1 MRFES
6 VEAYAFGPFRD
17 ASLALVPGMNVVF
30 GANEAGKST
39 WHAALY
45 AGLCGIRR
53 GRGRAV
59 RADTRFEERHRP
71 WDGSGAWEVGALVSL
86 ADGRRVALRHDLAGR
101 VDSSARDADLAGR
114 DYSREILFEGA
125 PDGSRWLGLDR
136 RSFLHTA
143 CVRQAQMLAVR
154 EEAGA
159 LQGALQAAVDTAGQ
173 DATAARAL
181 ELLKGFRSEHVGS
194 ERARTRPLMQSR
206 REVETARAELDG
218 ARGTRDEYQRK
229 RARLT
234 AGEAMLRATRA
245 RLLAGRAREAGHR
258 LAHMRALSLRFES
271 GQPRLFDDPE
281 LADRVA
287 RDVATWEA
295 LSTPEAPAPA
305 EELEGRLADVEAEL
319 HTVAARVR
327 RTRGWLCA
335 AGVLGFVAGLAAGG
349 YAIVLGWPVAAAGLG
364 MLAWASAWRGAGRRQ
379 PLEARRARILA
390 DLPQRRRQEEEFAQ
404 AQRRRQDVE
413 RALRRAAADAGL
425 EEDGP
430 PAALVDALY
439 RWQARRHDRLRRFD
453 RERSDWSELQRLLG
467 DRTLEE
473 WTAETERLEAEAAA
487 RGEDVPGAADPDD
500 TVDALERL
508 ERRQQETLERERGAL
523 EERERNLPDV
533 ADAEERLA
541 QAERRRREV
550 ARLDATLGTTIDF
563 LAAAELRVH
572 RDVAQVLR
580 ETVLEW
586 LPRVTGGRYVDCR
599 VDPASLAVEVR
610 GPDGHF
616 RSADLL
622 SHGTAEQV
630 YLLLRLALARHLTA
644 PGETCPLLLDDA
656 LSGCDATRAVAVL
669 DTLLAIAGE
678 TQVILFTHDDDVRR
692 WAERHLE
699 DPRHRLIE
707 LEPPSVAPEPST

>member
-17 ASLALVPGMNVVF
+17 ASLELAPGMNVVF
-30 GANEAGKST
+30 GPNEAGKST

-59 RADTRFEERHRP
+59 RVDARFEERHRP
-71 WDGSGAWEVGALVSL
+71 WDGNGAWEVGARVAL
-86 ADGRRVALRHDLAGR
+86 ADGRRIALRHDLAGGI
-101 VDSSARDADLAGR
+101 DSSARDADLAGR
-114 DYSREILFEGA
+114 DYSNEILFEGA

-154 EEAGA
+154 EDAGA
-159 LQGALQAAVDTAGQ
+159 LQRALQAAAATAGKH
-173 DATAARAL
+173 ATAARAL
-181 ELLKGFRSEHVGS
+181 ELLKGFRSEQVGS
-194 ERARTRPLMQSR
+194 ERARTKPLMQSR
-206 REVETARAELDG
+206 REVETAREALDG
-218 ARGTRDEYQRK
+218 VRGARDEYQRK

-234 AGEAMLRATRA
+234 AREAMLRTTRA
-245 RLLAGRAREAGHR
+245 RLLAGRAREAGNR
-258 LAHMRALSLRFES
+258 LAHIRALSRRFES
-271 GQPRLFDDPE
+271 GRPRLFDDPE

-295 LSTPEAPAPA
+295 QSTPELPPGEDA
-305 EELEGRLADVEAEL
+305 EELAGRLADVQAEL
-319 HTVAARVR
+319 GTVAARVR
-327 RTRGWLCA
+327 RKRGWLFG
-335 AGVLGFVAGLAAGG
+335 AGVLSVLAGLVAGVG
-349 YAIVLGWPVAAAGLG
+349 YSVMLGFAVAVLGLG
-364 MLAWASAWRGAGRRQ
+364 MLGWASAWRGAGQRR
-379 PLEARRARILA
+379 PLETHRDRILA
-390 DLPQRRRQEEEFAQ
+390 DLPRRRRQEEEFAQ
-404 AQRRRQDVE
+404 AQRRVE
-413 RALRRAAADAGL
+413 GAERGLRRAAADAGL

-439 RWQARRHDRLRRFD
+439 RWQARRRDRLRRFE

-487 RGEDVPGAADPDD
+487 YGRDVPGVADPGD
-500 TVDALERL
+500 TVEALERL
-508 ERRQQETLERERGAL
+508 ERGQREALERERGAL
-523 EERERNLPDV
+523 EERERNLADV

-541 QAERRRREV
+541 QAERRQGEI
-550 ARLDATLGTTIDF
+550 ARLDATLATTIDF

-586 LPRVTGGRYVDCR
+586 LPSVTGGRYGDCR

-610 GPDGHF
+610 GPDGRF
-616 RSADLL
+616 RAADLL

-630 YLLLRLALARHLTA
+630 YLLLRLALARRLA
-644 PGETCPLLLDDA
+644 RPDEACPLLLDDA
-656 LSGCDATRAVAVL
+656 LSGCDATRARAVL
-669 DTLLAIAGE
+669 ETLLAIADE
-678 TQVILFTHDDDVRR
+678 TQVILFTHDDDVRQ
-692 WAERHLE
+692 WADRHLE
-699 DPRHRLIE
+699 GPRHRLID
-707 LEPPSVAPEPST
+707 LEPPSA

>member
-17 ASLALVPGMNVVF
+17 ASLALVPGLNVVF
-30 GANEAGKST
+30 GPNEAGKST

-53 GRGRAV
+53 AKGRAV
-59 RADTRFEERHRP
+59 RADARFEQRHRP
-71 WDGSGAWEVGALVSL
+71 WDANGAWEVGVRLAL
-86 ADGRRVALRHDLAGR
+86 ADGRRVALRHDLAGG
-101 VDSSARDADLAGR
+101 VDSSARDAELAGR
-114 DYSREILFEGA
+114 DYSNEIVFEGA

-154 EEAGA
+154 EDAGA
-159 LQGALQAAVDTAGQ
+159 LQGALQAAAATAGA

-181 ELLKGFRSEHVGS
+181 ATLKGFRSEHVGS
-194 ERARTRPLMQSR
+194 QRARTRPFVQSR
-206 REVETARAELDG
+206 HEVEAARGELDG
-218 ARGTRDEYQRK
+218 ARGARDGYQRK
-229 RARLT
+229 RAQLT
-234 AGEAMLRATRA
+234 AREELLRATRA
-245 RLLAGRAREAGHR
+245 RLLAVRAHESGER
-258 LAHMRALSLRFES
+258 LARIRALSRRFES

-287 RDVATWEA
+287 GAVATWEA
-295 LSTPEAPAPA
+295 HPVPESPAGEDV

-319 HTVAARVR
+319 DTVAERVR
-327 RTRGWLCA
+327 GMRAWLSG
-335 AGVLGFVAGLAAGG
+335 AGGIGIVAGLATGAG
-349 YAIVLGWPVAAAGLG
+349 YSVMLGWPVAVLGLG
-364 MLAWASAWRGAGRRQ
+364 MLAWAFVWKGAGRRQ
-379 PLEARRARILA
+379 PLEARRARIVA
-390 DLPQRRRQEEEFAQ
+390 ELPRRRKEEEELAR
-404 AQRRRQDVE
+404 AQRRLE
-413 RALRRAAADAGL
+413 EAESALRRVAADAGL
-425 EEDGP
+425 DGGP
-430 PAALVDALY
+430 PAALVDGLCD
-439 RWQARRHDRLRRFD
+439 WQARRHRRLRRF
-453 RERSDWSELQRLLG
+453 EEEQSAWSELRRLLE

-473 WTAETERLEAEAAA
+473 WTAATEGLQAEAAA
-487 RGEDVPGAADPDD
+487 HGDVSGAADPGD
-500 TVDALERL
+500 TAESLERL
-508 ERRQQETLERERGAL
+508 ERQQREALERELGAL

-541 QAERRRREV
+541 QAERRQGEI
-550 ARLDATLGTTIDF
+550 ARLDATLRTTIDF

-586 LPRVTGGRYVDCR
+586 LPGVTGGRYVDCR

-630 YLLLRLALARHLTA
+630 YLLLRLALARHLTKPREA
-644 PGETCPLLLDDA
+644 CPLLLDDA

-678 TQVILFTHDDDVRR
+678 TQVILFTHDADVRR
-692 WAERHLE
+692 WAEGHLRE
-699 DPRHRLIE
+699 PRDRLID
-707 LEPPSVAPEPST
+707 LEPPGAR

>member
-17 ASLALVPGMNVVF
+17 ASLGLAAGMNVVL
-30 GANEAGKST
+30 GPNEAGKST

-59 RADTRFEERHRP
+59 RADALFEERHRP
-71 WDGSGAWEVGALVSL
+71 WNGNGAWEVGARVAL

-101 VDSSARDADLAGR
+101 IDSSARDADLAGR
-114 DYSREILFEGA
+114 DYSHEIGFDGA
-125 PDGSRWLGLDR
+125 PDGSRWLGLNR

-154 EEAGA
+154 EDAGA
-159 LQGALQAAVDTAGQ
+159 LQSALQAAAASAGK

-206 REVETARAELDG
+206 REVETARGELDG

-234 AGEAMLRATRA
+234 AREAMLKATRA
-245 RLLAGRAREAGHR
+245 RLLAGRAREAGER
-258 LAHMRALSLRFES
+258 LARIRELSGRFES
-271 GQPRLFDDPE
+271 GQPRLLDDPE

-295 LSTPEAPAPA
+295 LSTPELPAGEPA
-305 EELEGRLADVEAEL
+305 GELEGRLADVEAEL
-319 HTVAARVR
+319 DTVAARVR
-327 RTRGWLCA
+327 RTRGWLFA
-335 AGVLGFVAGLAAGG
+335 AGVLGFVAGLVAGVG
-349 YAIVLGWPVAAAGLG
+349 YSIVPGWPVAVLGLAALG
-364 MLAWASAWRGAGRRQ
+364 WACVWRGAGRRQ
-379 PLEARRARILA
+379 VLEAHRARVLT

-404 AQRRRQDVE
+404 AQRRQRDAE

-425 EEDGP
+425 EDGP
-430 PAALVDALY
+430 TAALVDALY
-439 RWQARRHDRLRRFD
+439 RGQARRRDRLRRFEQ
-453 RERSDWSELQRLLG
+453 ERSDWSELQRLLG

-473 WTAETERLEAEAAA
+473 WTAKTERLEAEAAA
-487 RGEDVPGAADPDD
+487 YGRDVPRVADPKD
-500 TVDALERL
+500 TVEALERL
-508 ERRQQETLERERGAL
+508 EQRQRQALERERGVL

-541 QAERRRREV
+541 QAERRQREI
-550 ARLDATLGTTIDF
+550 ARLDATLATTIDF

-580 ETVLEW
+580 DTVLEW
-586 LPRVTGGRYVDCR
+586 LPGVTGGRYVDCR
-599 VDPASLAVEVR
+599 VDPASLAVEVQ
-610 GPDGHF
+610 GPDGRF

-630 YLLLRLALARHLTA
+630 YLLLRLALARHLTKPEEA
-644 PGETCPLLLDDA
+644 CPLLLDDA
-656 LSGCDATRAVAVL
+656 LSGCDATRARAVL
-669 DTLLAIAGE
+669 ETLLAIADE
-678 TQVILFTHDDDVRR
+678 TQVILFTHDDDVRQ
-692 WAERHLE
+692 WAEGRLGG
-699 DPRHRLIE
+699 PRHKLID
-707 LEPPSVAPEPST
+707 LEPPPA

>member
-17 ASLALVPGMNVVF
+17 ASLELGPGMNVVF
-30 GANEAGKST
+30 GPNEAGKSS

-53 GRGRAV
+53 GRGRGT
-59 RADTRFEERHRP
+59 RADARFEERHRP
-71 WDGSGAWEVGALVSL
+71 WDANGAWEIGARVVL

-101 VDSSARDADLAGR
+101 IDSSARDADLAGR
-114 DYSREILFEGA
+114 DYSHEIVFDGA

-154 EEAGA
+154 ADAGA
-159 LQGALQAAVDTAGQ
+159 LQGALQAAAATAGQ

-194 ERARTRPLMQSR
+194 ERARTKPLMQSR
-206 REVETARAELDG
+206 REVETARVELDG
-218 ARGTRDEYQRK
+218 ARDTRDEYQRR
-229 RARLT
+229 RAQLT
-234 AGEAMLRATRA
+234 AREAMLRTTRA
-245 RLLAGRAREAGHR
+245 RLLAGRAREAGNR
-258 LAHMRALSLRFES
+258 LARIRALSRRFES

-287 RDVATWEA
+287 RDIATWEA
-295 LSTPEAPAPA
+295 QSTPELPEGESA
-305 EELEGRLADVEAEL
+305 EELERRLADVEAEL
-319 HTVAARVR
+319 DTVAARVR
-327 RTRGWLCA
+327 RTRGWLVA

-349 YAIVLGWPVAAAGLG
+349 GYSIMLGWPVAVLGLG
-364 MLAWASAWRGAGRRQ
+364 MLGWASVWRGAGRRQ
-379 PLEARRARILA
+379 PVKARRARILT

-404 AQRRRQDVE
+404 AQRRQQDAE
-413 RALRRAAADAGL
+413 RALRRAAGDAGL
-425 EEDGP
+425 EDGP

-439 RWQARRHDRLRRFD
+439 RWQARRRDRLRRFEQ
-453 RERSDWSELQRLLG
+453 ERSDWSELQRLLG

-473 WTAETERLEAEAAA
+473 WIAETERLEAEAAA
-487 RGEDVPGAADPDD
+487 HAGDVPGEPDPGRDA
-500 TVDALERL
+500 VEALEGL
-508 ERRQQETLERERGAL
+508 ERRQRQALERERGAL
-523 EERERNLPDV
+523 EERERNLADV

-541 QAERRRREV
+541 QAERREREI
-550 ARLDATLGTTIDF
+550 ARLDATLATTIDF
-563 LAAAELRVH
+563 LTAAEFRVH

-586 LPRVTGGRYVDCR
+586 LPRVTGGRYTDCR

-610 GPDGHF
+610 GPDGRF

-630 YLLLRLALARHLTA
+630 YLLLRLALARHLTT
-644 PGETCPLLLDDA
+644 PEETCPLLLDDA
-656 LSGCDATRAVAVL
+656 LSGCDATRARAVL
-669 DTLLAIAGE
+669 ETLVAIADE

-692 WAERHLE
+692 WAERRLE
-699 DPRHRLIE
+699 GPRHRLID
-707 LEPPSVAPEPST
+707 LEPPAA